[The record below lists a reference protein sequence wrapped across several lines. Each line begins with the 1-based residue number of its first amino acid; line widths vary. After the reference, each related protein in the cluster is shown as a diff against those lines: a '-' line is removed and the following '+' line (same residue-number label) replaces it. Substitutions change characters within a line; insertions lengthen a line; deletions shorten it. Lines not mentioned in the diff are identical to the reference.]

1 MFPFGGA
8 SGPRSASPPSPPP
21 TVPWAQQAHA
31 YIASHEVPAG
41 HLSNVIDNELSRSL
55 DSSSTRTDDE
65 KLQVSLSQLPSPTL
79 TSPRPYPAI
88 APPVPSHRPAPSL
101 HPSPRLPSSP
111 LTRPASPL
119 SPPPSFGPPP
129 LTLPPPLTRPPPM
142 TPPIP

>member
-41 HLSNVIDNELSRSL
+41 HLSNVFDNELSRSL

-65 KLQVSLSQLPSPTL
+65 KLQVSLSQLPSPNL

-88 APPVPSHRPAPSL
+88 APPVPSHRPAPPL
-101 HPSPRLPSSP
+101 HP
-111 LTRPASPL
+111 TQQ
-119 SPPPSFGPPP
+119 G
-129 LTLPPPLTRPPPM
+129 
-142 TPPIP
+142 